1 VCCSCKSY
9 LAPESSY
16 LHELADGLRALD
28 NENFNDNYKFKS
40 LTYVDI
46 QKQYRRVSLT
56 YESCPTHQAPEGS
69 DLHKVADEIRAL
81 GNEKFK
87 AGEYAKAIQKYEKAL
102 RYIDQV
108 TDS

>member
-1 VCCSCKSY
+1 VFDDEK
-9 LAPESSY
+9 
-16 LHELADGLRALD
+16 
-28 NENFNDNYKFKS
+28 FNDNHKFKS

-46 QKQYRRVSLT
+46 QKKNQRVSLT

-108 TDS
+108 TDT